1 MVSSFE
7 SQLHLLDSGLEFHKA
22 LLHRAAEVKQDNG
35 ALELLLHCL
44 PLAAGQARERVDAVV
59 DAPELAQTVRPSTRV
74 LMVAEGREMAAF
86 RLRICSSTLASL
98 E

>member
-1 MVSSFE
+1 MPSWLSAHSTESWSEDCVVSSFE

-44 PLAAGQARERVDAVV
+44 PLAAGQACERIYVDV
-59 DAPELAQTVRPSTRV
+59 DAPELAQTIYHGFN
-74 LMVAEGREMAAF
+74 GR
-86 RLRICSSTLASL
+86 
-98 E
+98 